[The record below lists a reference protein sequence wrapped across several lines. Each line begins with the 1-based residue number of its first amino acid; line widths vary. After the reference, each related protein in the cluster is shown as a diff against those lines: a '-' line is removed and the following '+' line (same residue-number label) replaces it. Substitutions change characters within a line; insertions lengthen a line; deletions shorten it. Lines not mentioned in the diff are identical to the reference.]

1 MIGQIKMKYI
11 RNLFSKMVNGFQIYS
26 NIFSNGFR
34 IYSNN
39 FCGIEVRV
47 VIVYVNLNTFI
58 RSLPALNM
66 CLF

>member
-26 NIFSNGFR
+26 DIVSNGFR

-47 VIVYVNLNTFI
+47 LSI
-58 RSLPALNM
+58 RSSMRNLANLVDR
-66 CLF
+66 

>member
-26 NIFSNGFR
+26 NTFSNGFR

-39 FCGIEVRV
+39 FCGIEVRGITRTV
-47 VIVYVNLNTFI
+47 TQDKIIDFI
-58 RSLPALNM
+58 QFL
-66 CLF
+66 CQI